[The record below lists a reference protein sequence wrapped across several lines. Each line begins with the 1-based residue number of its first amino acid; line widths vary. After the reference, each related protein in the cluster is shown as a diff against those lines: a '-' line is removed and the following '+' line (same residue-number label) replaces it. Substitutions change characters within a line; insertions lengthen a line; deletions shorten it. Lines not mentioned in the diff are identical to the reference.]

1 MKSYFELIDTY
12 IENRCIEERTG
23 LNRLKSKMRFHC
35 KKYFKPNVNHRVLR
49 SRGGGCK
56 RETTV
61 PSTINFSIV
70 QRERGTRW
78 NASSFQNG
86 ENMGKFTRDYEKSD
100 GIILTRVTSWRP
112 RLIASREILSLRS
125 PGWDALMRER
135 FIMEG
140 YERLLKVAIN
150 ERR

>member
-35 KKYFKPNVNHRVLR
+35 KKTLNRMLTIVFCDH
-49 SRGGGCK
+49 GEGGCK

-86 ENMGKFTRDYEKSD
+86 ENTGKFTRDYEKSD